1 MLKQNNAVVKKVP
14 RLLMKMMTKLPPP
27 PMSKPQRDTAEGLL
41 LCKLLQKE
49 KEYTQHDHF
58 EFEEEQTK

>member
-1 MLKQNNAVVKKVP
+1 MS
-14 RLLMKMMTKLPPP
+14 MMTKLPPP
-27 PMSKPQRDTAEGLL
+27 PMSKQQRDTAEGLL